1 MSTGRCGRR
10 DGGSRR
16 AGELRHLAAE
26 RDQSELG
33 SRVRLPVG
41 GWSIRNGGGGAPVP
55 KEPPAAGPSA
65 AASAGP
71 VEGLTPERSRTGMR
85 DRVWGW
91 SGVSLLFPPF
101 KLLARVMGSWGA
113 LPSLR
118 ALSSPGIGASSLGD
132 SLPPS
137 QNCLCPSLHARPV
150 LHLRHWQSC
159 RA

>member
-1 MSTGRCGRR
+1 M
-10 DGGSRR
+10 
-16 AGELRHLAAE
+16 
-26 RDQSELG
+26 
-33 SRVRLPVG
+33 
-41 GWSIRNGGGGAPVP
+41 
-55 KEPPAAGPSA
+55 
-65 AASAGP
+65 
-71 VEGLTPERSRTGMR
+71 EGLTPERSRTGMR